1 MQWFLVTNSLAKHSL
16 EIIVK
21 KWLLTLSKSF
31 HTDSTKK
38 KKKKNQVS
46 IIGKAKTLM
55 KLITG
60 NMNYHKLFL
69 LTNWNRK
76 MILSVTVEE
85 KKIK

>member
-38 KKKKNQVS
+38 KKKRTKYPLL
-46 IIGKAKTLM
+46 AKQ
-55 KLITG
+55 K
-60 NMNYHKLFL
+60 H
-69 LTNWNRK
+69 
-76 MILSVTVEE
+76 
-85 KKIK
+85 